1 MWYLFLEVHMQ
12 SLQGS
17 FFQFQSNAFQ
27 FSYVF
32 RSCCGLFVCLTA
44 TIELYFKL
52 TNKSTNNFIEK
63 SIFFVCASDCV
74 YKKRQTARHTKLYI
88 RFYSFTWFDLKKV
101 KNHLFYLILFLII
114 SIYTSSISIIIP
126 VLFAFC
132 FSFIIFIAS
141 AVVPLPPKGSIISA
155 SFGKIPI
162 ILHITSNGI

>member
-1 MWYLFLEVHMQ
+1 MELKKAPYQIGGLVSTAIVVIPFGHNIVTFGGYVQAVFFMPN
-12 SLQGS
+12 SSAIS
-17 FFQFQSNAFQ
+17 F
-27 FSYVF
+27 
-32 RSCCGLFVCLTA
+32 RA
-44 TIELYFKL
+44 T
-52 TNKSTNNFIEK
+52 FI
-63 SIFFVCASDCV
+63 
-74 YKKRQTARHTKLYI
+74 
-88 RFYSFTWFDLKKV
+88 FYSFTWFDLKKV

-114 SIYTSSISIIIP
+114 STYTSSISIIIP